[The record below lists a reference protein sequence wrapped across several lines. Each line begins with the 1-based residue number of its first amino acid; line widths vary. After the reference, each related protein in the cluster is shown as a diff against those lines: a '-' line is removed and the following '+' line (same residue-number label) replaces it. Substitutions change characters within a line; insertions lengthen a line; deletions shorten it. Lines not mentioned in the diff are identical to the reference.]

1 MTFVIIQADRDCC
14 VAGACGP
21 VLGGMAETEGS
32 GFKSRTNSSKGV
44 YKRNGETMAICHKTI
59 PKSYGG
65 PTNSKANTR

>member
-1 MTFVIIQADRDCC
+1 MTFIIISSGSRLLCC
-14 VAGACGP
+14 WCLRA
-21 VLGGMAETEGS
+21 GS

>member
-1 MTFVIIQADRDCC
+1 MTFIIISSGSRLLCC
-14 VAGACGP
+14 WCLRAG
-21 VLGGMAETEGS
+21 LGGMAETEGS
-32 GFKSRTNSSKGV
+32 GFRSRTNSSKGV